1 VGIGPSRVAR
11 TCGATRA
18 SAASARRRGARLA
31 TCGLAAC
38 AALLIGAGPAQAVNY
53 VVNSTGDGSDV
64 TPGNGVCATASATCT
79 LRAAMQDAQALG
91 GTNTITLLGLPDPST
106 IDLFSA
112 LPTISGQTLT
122 ITGRGQH
129 ALTVRRAAGGD
140 YSIFTSS
147 VSDVSISG
155 MTITNGR
162 ALAPNGIVQGGG
174 IYSFAGSLEL
184 DDVAV
189 VGNAAAGEGFAQGG
203 GIYKE
208 QGTLTIRD
216 STISQ
221 NSVLVT
227 SNGALLGLGGLGL
240 GGGISAVLVTDF
252 EVANSTIGQN
262 SVSVT
267 GLGGVAAR
275 GGGISVSA
283 NTIEIVDS
291 TVSTNSATAGSAGT
305 ESAEVSG
312 GGIEAFGATFSL
324 IRSTVDHNFAT
335 AAATS
340 AGSLVLGG
348 GIYVSGTAAVNVTS
362 STISTNTATG
372 GTAND
377 VVAGGGLRV
386 LDGALTIS
394 GSTLAFNAAP
404 QGANLSD
411 AADSARLR
419 NTILADPQGG
429 GANCLEAVPNSLA
442 SDGYN
447 LASDASCQL
456 TGPGDQPN
464 TNPLLL
470 PLADNGGPTRTHALT
485 LASPAVDKGNAAP
498 SGAHPALTTDQRGR
512 PRPADQPL
520 IPTAADGTDVG
531 AFELKAGARPPSQP
545 AVVRN
550 STNWLL
556 RDSLTTGDATRTF
569 SYGSRPSVPLTGDWD
584 GNGTRTAGTFA
595 GGVFSLRNGVGGG
608 DPEVTFAFGDARGFP
623 VAADFNGDGS
633 DDVAVYRGGVWQV
646 RYSTGVTLP
655 AFSFGSGSWPA
666 TVPVAGDW
674 DGDGNAGI
682 GTYTYATATWKL
694 RNTVG
699 AGVADIGPFVYGTP
713 NASYPVVGDWDGDGD
728 DTIGTWVSG
737 SFFLKNTLAGGA
749 ADIVFDFGSPNDLPL
764 TWRQGAAPLPPP

>member
-1 VGIGPSRVAR
+1 MRIGSSRAAR
-11 TCGATRA
+11 SGGAARA
-18 SAASARRRGARLA
+18 SAATARRRGARLT

-106 IDLFSA
+106 IDLGSA

-129 ALTVRRAAGGD
+129 ALTVRRASGGD
-140 YSIFTSS
+140 YPIFTTS
-147 VSDVSISG
+147 VSAVTIRG
-155 MTITNGR
+155 MTITQGR
-162 ALAPNGIVQGGG
+162 AVPQGGPVFGGG
-174 IYSFAGSLEL
+174 IYSYAGSLDLE
-184 DDVAV
+184 DVGV
-189 VGNAAAGEGFAQGG
+189 VGNTAAMSGANAFAEGG
-203 GIYKE
+203 GLYKE

-221 NSVLVT
+221 NTVDAT
-227 SNGALLGLGGLGL
+227 SDGALGL
-240 GGGISAVLVTDF
+240 GGGIAAVLLTDF
-252 EVANSTIGQN
+252 EVANSTIAHN
-262 SVSVT
+262 SVSAT
-267 GLGGVAAR
+267 GAGGVAAH
-275 GGGISVSA
+275 GGGIAVSA
-283 NTIEIVDS
+283 NTIAIVDS
-291 TVSTNSATAGSAGT
+291 TVSTNSATAGGAG
-305 ESAEVSG
+305 AEGSDVSG
-312 GGIEAFGATFSL
+312 GGIDAFGVSFSL
-324 IRSTVDHNFAT
+324 VTSTVDHNAAT
-335 AAATS
+335 AANPS
-340 AGSLVLGG
+340 ESSLVLGG
-348 GIYVSGTAAVNVTS
+348 GVYVSGTSAVNVTS
-362 STISTNTATG
+362 STVSANAAAITG
-372 GTAND
+372 ATAND
-377 VVAGGGLRV
+377 VVAGGGLGV
-386 LDGALTIS
+386 LSGALTIS
-394 GSTLAFNAAP
+394 GATFAFNAAP

-411 AADSARLR
+411 AASAARLR
-419 NTILADPQGG
+419 NTILSDPLGG
-429 GANCLEAVPNSLA
+429 GANCLEAVPNTLA

-456 TGPGDQPN
+456 TGTGDQPS
-464 TNPLLL
+464 TNPLLQA
-470 PLADNGGPTRTHALT
+470 LADNGGPTRTHALT

-520 IPTAADGTDVG
+520 IPNAADGTDVG

-550 STNWLL
+550 TTNWLL

-608 DPEVTFAFGDARGFP
+608 DPDVTFAFGDARGFP
-623 VAADFNGDGS
+623 VAADFDGDGK
-633 DDVAVYRGGVWQV
+633 DDVAVYRAGLWQV
-646 RYSTGVTLP
+646 RYSTGQTLP

-674 DGDGNAGI
+674 DGDGKAGI
-682 GTYTYATATWKL
+682 GTYTYATATWNL
-694 RNTVG
+694 RNAVG
-699 AGVADIGPFVYGTP
+699 AGAADIGPFVFGTP

-728 DTIGTWVSG
+728 DTIGVKTGSTWTLRNS
-737 SFFLKNTLAGGA
+737 NTAGA
-749 ADIVFDFGSPNDLPL
+749 ADVTFDFGLPNDLPL
-764 TWRQGAAPLPPP
+764 TWRAGAAPLPPP